1 MKTQPIVNVL
11 LILAALSGCKGGDKN
26 EVAKIGDRTIS
37 QAEFNAYLELK
48 RIPKDDA
55 RRKQVALDSYLE
67 REALADAVAKQG
79 KLDKALVA
87 AEMREYEKELLIN
100 RHFDKFLGDTVNDQ
114 ALRNYYSTNS
124 EKYEESK
131 VHVAHILFR
140 LNPGMNEQERKAK
153 LTAALDAYSK
163 LKAGQDFAE
172 IAAKV
177 SEDKFSGKKGGDLGM
192 LRKDSIDPRF
202 AQKVYAMKQGEL
214 SEPFETSFGY
224 HIVKLLEPAQSVKK
238 PFESVQGDIRYELR
252 AKAKE
257 AEMNRLKAALKV
269 ERKAGAKSVT
279 QARPNKTAETRQASK

>member
-1 MKTQPIVNVL
+1 MKTPPIVNVL
-11 LILAALSGCKGGDKN
+11 LILAALSGCKSGDKTV
-26 EVAKIGDRTIS
+26 VAKIDGRTIT
-37 QAEFNAYLELK
+37 QAEFEAYLELK

-55 RRKQVALDSYLE
+55 KRKQVALDAYLE
-67 REALADAVAKQG
+67 REALADAIAKQS

-114 ALRNYYSTNS
+114 ALRNYYASNS
-124 EKYEESK
+124 AKYEESK

-140 LNPGMNEQERKAK
+140 LNPGMNETERKAK
-153 LTAALDAYSK
+153 LTAAADAYAK

-172 IAAKV
+172 LAAKL

-192 LRKDSIDPRF
+192 LRKESIDPRF

-224 HIVKLLEPAQSVKK
+224 HIVKLIEPAQAVKK
-238 PFESVQGDIRYELR
+238 PFEAVQGDIRYELR
-252 AKAKE
+252 AKAKQ
-257 AEMNRLKAALKV
+257 AEMDRLKTALKI
-269 ERKAGAKSVT
+269 ERKAGAKAVT
-279 QARPNKTAETRQASK
+279 QASPSKPAETKQASK